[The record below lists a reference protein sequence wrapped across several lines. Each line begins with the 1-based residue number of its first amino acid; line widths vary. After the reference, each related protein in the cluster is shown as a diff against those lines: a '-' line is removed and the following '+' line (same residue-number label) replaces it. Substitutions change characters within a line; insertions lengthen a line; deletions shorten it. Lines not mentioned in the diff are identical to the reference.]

1 MDLVGAQRAGDERGE
16 MGHVAKRQHRWCA
29 GHVELVAQLQPVMEA
44 TTAATQLALFRIC
57 QESLTN
63 VLRHS
68 QTRSATVRLELDDG
82 YAVLTVTDEGSTEPL
97 DPAIV
102 PGGGLLGMRERAEL
116 LGGSLRVERPSPGG
130 FLVEAR
136 LPVRRMR

>member
-1 MDLVGAQRAGDERGE
+1 MPLTPEPDLSRLPALIDSYSAQGL
-16 MGHVAKRQHRWCA
+16 
-29 GHVELVAQLQPVMEA
+29 HVELVGQLAPVTEA
-44 TTAATQLALFRIC
+44 TTAATQLALYRIC
-57 QESLTN
+57 QEALTN

-68 QTRSATVRLELDDG
+68 QTLSATVRLDLDDG
-82 YAVLTVTDEGSTEPL
+82 DAVLTVTDEGSTEPL

-136 LPVRRMR
+136 LPLRRSR